1 MIDLPP
7 PNYEQTIEAIV
18 RCEIPRGSVR
28 MAYANYL
35 QSDEVTITDL
45 GTVTEDKLRCLKGA
59 VHPFYILTIEDMAQ
73 RAAFYE
79 FSERE
84 DRPKQKSDALDWLR
98 AKGLLDRLPVFD
110 SGQSIEDFAVAVE
123 LACGLEAGS
132 ALMVFDKSW
141 VTVRPDALS
150 IEKFE
155 NSARDL
161 ECLTNMMA
169 ASDAHENGVRF
180 GFIGNAA
187 ASKEE
192 QK

>member
-1 MIDLPP
+1 
-7 PNYEQTIEAIV
+7 
-18 RCEIPRGSVR
+18 
-28 MAYANYL
+28 
-35 QSDEVTITDL
+35 
-45 GTVTEDKLRCLKGA
+45 
-59 VHPFYILTIEDMAQ
+59 MAQ